1 MSFIKWLDNRLTNF
15 TAEAV
20 NKENAHKYENVFY
33 SNNEYYLI
41 TDGRPALKEDCMDT
55 VEYTESFTEGTPHC
69 IGFSRD
75 GVPMAFLSLFEGY
88 PDENT
93 LYIGL
98 FLVNKS
104 VQRKSVGTE
113 IMNAVIAEGF
123 ALGYTAIRL
132 SVQDNNVSGYPFWQ
146 KLGFKETDKTL
157 CQGFYNISMLLNKT
171 KAV

>member
-20 NKENAHKYENVFY
+20 NKETAHNYENVFY

-69 IGFSRD
+69 IG
-75 GVPMAFLSLFEGY
+75 
-88 PDENT
+88 
-93 LYIGL
+93 
-98 FLVNKS
+98 
-104 VQRKSVGTE
+104 
-113 IMNAVIAEGF
+113 
-123 ALGYTAIRL
+123 
-132 SVQDNNVSGYPFWQ
+132 YPFWQ
-146 KLGFKETDKTL
+146 KLGFKETDKIL